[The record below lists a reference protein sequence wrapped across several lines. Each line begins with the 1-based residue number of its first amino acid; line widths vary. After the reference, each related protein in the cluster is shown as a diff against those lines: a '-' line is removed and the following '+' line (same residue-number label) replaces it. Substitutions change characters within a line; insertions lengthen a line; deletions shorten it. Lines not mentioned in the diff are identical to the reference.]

1 MLSTN
6 PSMQKST
13 PRMVYTGAKN
23 EGLGQAVYE
32 EIPLPQHL
40 PHCYFFSEMGPD
52 YPILTPSEVFYDR
65 FGRKTTDPSHPYFNH
80 ATGMLNIFLGESS
93 TILAERVIPPN
104 AKKAFLRLSVELIPT
119 ELPVYQRQADGR
131 FVYAYNSV
139 TKMSEPV
146 VDETKPPIIGWRVV
160 WHTDVTPYS
169 AAGPNAVLYGGAGGP
184 INYRTGS
191 TESNSDP
198 DLILG
203 QVDGTPTQS
212 KIYAIFDAEVATY
225 GKHGNRLGLSIQAL
239 TDTSDPAINETIYQ
253 SVKAVPY
260 RLRIQRLADNM
271 LLPDT
276 IPALDGDDDIMMIL
290 KENVVDPTL
299 LTPLSFSKYFI
310 KAYGNPNSLNS
321 KAGPFSRVKVY
332 QDNLSKVLELLTQG
346 DSLTDPANPV
356 TGEVAY
362 QMEYYSKGG
371 DVDYTK
377 PENRHMLNIL
387 TGVDAKGIPAFS
399 FDVSHSDDFGG
410 VRFDEDGIIYA
421 SGGDDGLIL
430 DQYGHPDELAN
441 IRLLDEIVRQ
451 KALTYG
457 ISGPNLLNIARY
469 PASAIW
475 DSGYSI
481 ETKYALMGI
490 TARRKDVVVVTGI
503 HRIADFAPAI
513 GNAPPVWGYIGE
525 LEESEKRA
533 IASNLYS
540 NAQMIKESIVDGTGA
555 SRIAIIRGDS
565 APYDARIPY
574 NTPFTFDVAYKTT
587 KYMGNTSGDWD
598 GRYAYDNETVKVLTY
613 VGELEG
619 NQNDLT
625 EPQANRYW
633 DVGTAYPLFWD
644 DRSLFWPY
652 LRTVHAEPSSKMTSL
667 EFVFGTCT
675 GVKEAYKVWAILVGS
690 NLEEDQFVERSNQ
703 MIMDRL
709 NPAKRFASKFRI
721 SVDTKITA
729 ADKKRKYSWTTE
741 ITYSGGD
748 YKTVNVLKISAQ
760 SSDFTSGQQ
769 P

>member
-6 PSMQKST
+6 PSMLKST

-23 EGLGQAVYE
+23 VGLGQAVYE

-40 PHCYFFSEMGPD
+40 PHCYFFSEMGPAN
-52 YPILTPSEVFYDR
+52 PTLTTSEVFYER
-65 FGRKTTDPSHPYFNH
+65 YGRKTTDPAHPYFNH
-80 ATGMLNIFLGESS
+80 ATGMLNIFLDQGR

-131 FVYAYNSV
+131 FVYSYNPT
-139 TKMSEPV
+139 TKMNEPV
-146 VDETKPPIIGWRVV
+146 VDTSKPAIIGWRVV
-160 WHTDVTPYS
+160 WHTDITPYS
-169 AAGPNAVLYGGAGGP
+169 TAGNSALQYGEAGGP
-184 INYRTGS
+184 INFRSGS
-191 TESNSDP
+191 TASNSDP
-198 DLILG
+198 SLTLG
-203 QVDGTPTQS
+203 KVAGSPTQS
-212 KIYAIFDAEVATY
+212 KLYAIFDVEVATF

-253 SVKAVPY
+253 YAKSVPY

-290 KENVVDPTL
+290 KDNVVHPVEQ
-299 LTPLSFSKYFI
+299 TPLSFSKYFI
-310 KAYGNPNSLNS
+310 KAYGDPNSLNS

-332 QDNLSKVLELLTQG
+332 QDNLSKVLDFLTQG
-346 DSLTDPANPV
+346 DAVTDPSHPV

-362 QMEYYSKGG
+362 QTQYYAKGG
-371 DVDYTK
+371 DVDYSM

-421 SGGDDGLIL
+421 SGGDDGLVL
-430 DQYGHPDELAN
+430 DQYGHPDHLAN
-441 IRLLDEIVRQ
+441 LKLLDEIVRQ
-451 KALTYG
+451 KALNYG

-469 PASAIW
+469 PASAYY
-475 DSGYSI
+475 DSGYSVD
-481 ETKYALMGI
+481 TKYALMGI
-490 TARRKDVVVVTGI
+490 TARRKDVVVITGI
-503 HRIADFAPAI
+503 HRVADFAPAI
-513 GNAPPVWGYIGE
+513 GNAPKVWGYVGQ
-525 LEESEKRA
+525 LEESEKRSV
-533 IASNLYS
+533 ASNLYS

-565 APYDARIPY
+565 APFDPRIPY
-574 NTPFTFDVAYKTT
+574 NVPFTFDIAYKASQ
-587 KYMGNTSGDWD
+587 YMGSTSGDWD
-598 GRYAYDNETVKVLTY
+598 GRYAFDDETVKVLSY
-613 VGELEG
+613 VGELDADE
-619 NQNDLT
+619 NDLT

-633 DVGTAYPLFWD
+633 DVGTAYPLYWD
-644 DRSLFWPY
+644 TQSLFWPY

-690 NLEEDQFVERSNQ
+690 NLEEEQFVERSNQ

-709 NPAKRFASKFRI
+709 NAAKRFASKFRI
-721 SVDTKITA
+721 TVDTKITA
-729 ADKKRKYSWTTE
+729 ADKKRKFSWTTE

-760 SSDFTSGQQ
+760 SSDFTTSGQ
-769 P
+769 